1 MIRKI
6 KALFRKICNWANG
19 DIDYERHGIIG
30 MINIYLKD

>member
-6 KALFRKICNWANG
+6 KALFRKIRNWADG

-30 MINIYLKD
+30 LIHVYLKD